1 MCYKRSSPA
10 NILIFSMLLTP
21 TLLRWYF
28 FTSSSVQLMP
38 KIKSF
43 ILFLFSLHTINYLSL
58 ELHQLPHCL
67 TKKVTLL
74 RCSWQLLDFITIQ
87 RIWLLRI
94 SGLAINGTPQGK
106 TVWKKGEN
114 MQWSFPFFS
123 QLASFRIG
131 SFSTN
136 VEFVVFECPQEG
148 RKTMMYHQVKWKVK
162 KHSFYFE

>member
-1 MCYKRSSPA
+1 MLFRWSNILITKYSFLICHSPWCSMCYKHSSRA

-106 TVWKKGEN
+106 TVWKKVKYA
-114 MQWSFPFFS
+114 MIVSLFS
-123 QLASFRIG
+123 PLNWHLSG
-131 SFSTN
+131 
-136 VEFVVFECPQEG
+136 
-148 RKTMMYHQVKWKVK
+148 
-162 KHSFYFE
+162 

>member
-106 TVWKKGEN
+106 TVWKKVKICNDHFHFSLNWHLSGLEVSRQMLN
-114 MQWSFPFFS
+114 LWCLSVLKRAERQWCII
-123 QLASFRIG
+123 R
-131 SFSTN
+131 
-136 VEFVVFECPQEG
+136 
-148 RKTMMYHQVKWKVK
+148 
-162 KHSFYFE
+162 